1 MLVRERDDV
10 ERQLGEQKV
19 ALEQQMKRYEE
30 MQARIRG
37 EMGEEGI
44 DCISVYIPT
53 NKNVSISMQGCV

>member
-30 MQARIRG
+30 MQARTRG
-37 EMGEEGI
+37 KWENGKGGGGGGGG
-44 DCISVYIPT
+44 
-53 NKNVSISMQGCV
+53 N